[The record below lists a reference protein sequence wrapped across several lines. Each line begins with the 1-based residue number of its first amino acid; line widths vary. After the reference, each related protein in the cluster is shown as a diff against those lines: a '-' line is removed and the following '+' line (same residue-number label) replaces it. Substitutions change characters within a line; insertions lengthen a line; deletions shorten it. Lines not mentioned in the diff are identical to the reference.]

1 MHSFRAL
8 NTCVLVFSSFSQC
21 VMCLTAQSCPT
32 LCNPMYYSPP
42 GSSVHWDSS
51 GKDTGVCCHAL
62 LQGNFPSQG
71 LNAGLPLCRCI
82 LYHLSHQG
90 SPPVYIV
97 RLNWHI
103 TLCKFKVYS
112 VMVWWFDMCIYYEM
126 IVIRRL
132 VNTSITSYS
141 CFFLFL
147 FLLLTTFKIYS
158 VSSI

>member
-8 NTCVLVFSSFSQC
+8 NTWVLVFSSFSQC

-32 LCNPMYYSPP
+32 LCNPMDYSPP

>member
-1 MHSFRAL
+1 MTPTKKSLSTLICAVS
-8 NTCVLVFSSFSQC
+8 CLVAQL
-21 VMCLTAQSCPT
+21 CLT
-32 LCNPMYYSPP
+32 LCDLVHYSPP